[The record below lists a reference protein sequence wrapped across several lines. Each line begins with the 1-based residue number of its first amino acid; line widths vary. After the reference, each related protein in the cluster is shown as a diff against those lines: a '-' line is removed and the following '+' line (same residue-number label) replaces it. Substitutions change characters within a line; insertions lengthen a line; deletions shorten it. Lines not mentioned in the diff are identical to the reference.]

1 MGITVR
7 AVTDGD
13 NKSQQEIER
22 ELIAQKEQEE
32 AARAAAEAEAAAE
45 DAKAA
50 EAAKADEGGKP
61 EITEELVLKFLS
73 EKSGRQIQTIE
84 SLFQKEELP
93 EDVDAI
99 LRYKKETGRG
109 IADYMKLQRNVDSVK
124 EDELLADYFLATETG
139 LDESDIPAI
148 MAEFQYDEEIDDEAH
163 VRKAKLAKKQ
173 ALSKA
178 KMYFKEQTEKYK
190 LPIEQIDKNVI
201 RKDSDEYKAYQQ
213 WLEQTNQTKTV
224 AEQRRGFFMKKT
236 EELFNPEF
244 KGFEFQIGEQ
254 KMTFTPGDPRELKAL
269 QSDPMNWVKKYIGED
284 GNIADVAGYHKALSV
299 AMNPE
304 KFAKHFYDQGVAKA
318 TEDVMAR
325 MKNVDMGQRQVTQTT
340 RTGGLQIKAVS
351 PESPFSG
358 GLKIKQK

>member
-1 MGITVR
+1 MAFTVR
-7 AVTDGD
+7 AVTDED

-22 ELIAQKEQEE
+22 ELIAQKEQED
-32 AARAAAEAEAAAE
+32 AARAAEEAKA
-45 DAKAA
+45 AA
-50 EAAKADEGGKP
+50 EAAKAAKADEGKEP
-61 EITEELVLKFLS
+61 EITEELVLRFLS
-73 EKSGRQIQTIE
+73 EKSGKQIQTIE
-84 SLFQKEELP
+84 SLFQKEEIP
-93 EDVDAI
+93 EDIDAI
-99 LRYKKETGRG
+99 LKYKKETGRS

-124 EDELLADYFLATETG
+124 EDELLADYFLATEAG

-201 RKDSDEYKAYQQ
+201 RKDSEEYKAYQQ

-254 KMTFTPGDPRELKAL
+254 KMTFTPGDPKELKSL

-318 TEDVMAR
+318 TEDVMAK
-325 MKNVDMGQRQVTQTT
+325 MKNVDMGARTIPQTT

>member
-1 MGITVR
+1 MGFTVR
-7 AVTDGD
+7 AVTDEPA
-13 NKSQQEIER
+13 KSQQEIER
-22 ELIAQKEQEE
+22 ELIAKKEL
-32 AARAAAEAEAAAE
+32 E
-45 DAKAA
+45 DAEKAA
-50 EAAKADEGGKP
+50 EEAKTEESIVDGTDKQEP
-61 EITEELVLKFLS
+61 EITEALVLKFLS
-73 EKSGRQIQTIE
+73 EKSGKQIQTIE
-84 SLFQKEELP
+84 SLFQKEEIP
-93 EDVDAI
+93 EDIDAI
-99 LRYKKETGRG
+99 LKYKKETGRS
-109 IADYMKLQRNVDSVK
+109 IADYMKLQRDVNSVK

-139 LDESDIPAI
+139 IDESDIPAI

-163 VRKAKLAKKQ
+163 VRKARLAKKQ

-178 KMYFKEQTEKYK
+178 KMYFEEQTKKYK

-236 EELFNPEF
+236 EELFNQEF
-244 KGFEFQIGEQ
+244 KGFEFQIDEQ
-254 KMTFTPGDPRELKAL
+254 KMTFTPGDPRELKSL

-325 MKNVDMGQRQVTQTT
+325 MKNVDMKERSTPQHT

-351 PESPFSG
+351 PESQFAG

>member
-32 AARAAAEAEAAAE
+32 AARAAEE
-45 DAKAA
+45 AKAA
-50 EAAKADEGGKP
+50 ADAAAKGDGDNGGKQEP
-61 EITEELVLKFLS
+61 EITEELVLRFLS
-73 EKSGRQIQTIE
+73 EKSGKHIQTIE
-84 SLFQKEELP
+84 SLFQKEDIP
-93 EDVDAI
+93 EDIDAI
-99 LRYKKETGRG
+99 LKYKKETGRS

-178 KMYFKEQTEKYK
+178 KMYFKEQTEKYR

-201 RKDSDEYKAYQQ
+201 RKDSEEYKAYQQ

-254 KMTFTPGDPRELKAL
+254 KMTFTPGDPKELKSL

-284 GNIADVAGYHKALSV
+284 GNIADVAGYHRALSV

-318 TEDVMAR
+318 TEDVMAK
-325 MKNVDMGQRQVTQTT
+325 MKNVDMTERKTPQSA

>member
-1 MGITVR
+1 MGFTVR
-7 AVTDGD
+7 AVTDEPA
-13 NKSQQEIER
+13 KSQQEIER
-22 ELIAQKEQEE
+22 ELIAKKEQEDAE
-32 AARAAAEAEAAAE
+32 RAVEELKVAEEIII
-45 DAKAA
+45 DDDKQ
-50 EAAKADEGGKP
+50 DT
-61 EITEELVLKFLS
+61 EITEALVLKFLS
-73 EKSGRQIQTIE
+73 EKSGKQIQTIE
-84 SLFQKEELP
+84 SLFQKEEIP
-93 EDVDAI
+93 EDIDAI
-99 LRYKKETGRG
+99 LKYKKETGRS
-109 IADYMKLQRNVDSVK
+109 IADYMKLQRDVNSVK

-139 LDESDIPAI
+139 IDESDIPAI
-148 MAEFQYDEEIDDEAH
+148 MAEFQYDEEIDDEAR
-163 VRKAKLAKKQ
+163 VRKARLAKKQ
-173 ALSKA
+173 ALSRA
-178 KMYFKEQTEKYK
+178 KMYFEEQTKKYK

-213 WLEQTNQTKTV
+213 WLEQTSQTKTV

-254 KMTFTPGDPRELKAL
+254 KMTFTPGDPRELKSL

-304 KFAKHFYDQGVAKA
+304 KFAKHFYDQGVANA

-325 MKNVDMGQRQVTQTT
+325 MKNVDMKERSTPQHT

-351 PESPFSG
+351 PESQFSG
-358 GLKIKQK
+358 GLKVKQSKN